1 MLRFILQR
9 LQLQKEL
16 FKYNDRLLQITSQ
29 NPNGVMKILFKE
41 RDLIYDHSTRIVS
54 RNINLNADDMY
65 IMQKETKKLDKDIR
79 IFLNKY
85 K

>member
-29 NPNGVMKILFKE
+29 NPNGVIKILFKE

-85 K
+85 R

>member
-41 RDLIYDHSTRIVS
+41 RDLIHNHSTRIIS

-65 IMQKETKKLDKDIR
+65 IMNKETKKLDKDIR
-79 IFLNKY
+79 IFLNEY
-85 K
+85 R

>member
-79 IFLNKY
+79 IFLYKY

>member
-41 RDLIYDHSTRIVS
+41 RDLIYNHSTRIVS